1 LVRLFFLSTG
11 LKGKHMDK
19 KETFDNLIK
28 SAVLYRTQGLY
39 REAREAYQS
48 ASDLINSGDRTEN
61 RDAVLSDLSEK
72 IKELGAAEDHIESAP
87 SNHELPDNV
96 QNLIKNLF
104 SFSEKSDPDTKA
116 LAEAVTLAKF
126 GQLER
131 AIEELSGL
139 LDKRSVGT
147 VAAKNILRCH
157 ILLSAHDRA
166 LSAYKQWESEKKFSA
181 KGLAGIRRLLENLLS
196 KKGIRIPIP
205 TISVDEKKERQ
216 PLDIPG
222 QKPEEMLDI
231 GSVLINFDQG
241 PLKGKP
247 VEFDV
252 NFQTG
257 NTVSLLI
264 ESKEK
269 NLFDTLSIGFRLRE
283 VQYRSSVAIFRGA
296 GVVSAKIMIHEG
308 PKQGDYHVDI
318 KVQDS

>member
-1 LVRLFFLSTG
+1 
-11 LKGKHMDK
+11 MDT
-19 KETFDNLIK
+19 KEAFENLIK
-28 SAVLYRTQGLY
+28 SAELYRTQGLY

-48 ASDLINSGDRTEN
+48 ASDLINSDDQAEN
-61 RDAVLSDLSEK
+61 RDTVLSALSKK
-72 IKELGAAEDHIESAP
+72 IKALGATENHIESAP
-87 SNHELPDNV
+87 STHELPSNV
-96 QNLIKNLF
+96 QSLIKNLF
-104 SFSEKSDPDTKA
+104 SFSEQKDPDTKA
-116 LAEAVTLAKF
+116 LAEAVALAKF

-139 LDKRSVGT
+139 LDKRSVGI
-147 VAAKNILRCH
+147 VAAKNILRCY
-157 ILLSAHDRA
+157 ILLPAHDKA
-166 LSAYKQWESEKKFSA
+166 LRMYEQWESEKRFST

-196 KKGIRIPIP
+196 KRGIQIPVSN
-205 TISVDEKKERQ
+205 ISAEEKKEQ
-216 PLDIPG
+216 PLLDIPE
-222 QKPEEMLDI
+222 QKPEELLDI

-257 NTVSLLI
+257 NTISLLI

-269 NLFDTLSIGFRLRE
+269 NLFDTLNIGFRLRE

-308 PKQGDYHVDI
+308 PRQGDYHLDI
-318 KVQDS
+318 KVQDN

>member
-1 LVRLFFLSTG
+1 
-11 LKGKHMDK
+11 MEK
-19 KETFDNLIK
+19 KAAFENLLK
-28 SAVLYRTQGLY
+28 SAELYRTQGLY

-48 ASDLINSGDRTEN
+48 ASDLIRSSDRIEN
-61 RDAVLSDLSEK
+61 RETVLLDLSEK
-72 IKELGAAEDHIESAP
+72 IKALGAAEDHVESAP
-87 SNHELPDNV
+87 STHELPDNV
-96 QNLIKNLF
+96 QKLIKNLF
-104 SFSEKSDPDTKA
+104 SFSEQKDPDTKA
-116 LAEAVTLAKF
+116 LSEAVTLAKF

-131 AIEELSGL
+131 AIEELSEL
-139 LDKRSVGT
+139 LDKQSVGI

-157 ILLSAHDRA
+157 FLLSAHEKAVSTYR
-166 LSAYKQWESEKKFSA
+166 QWEAEKKFSP
-181 KGLAGIRRLLENLLS
+181 KELAGIRRLLENLLL
-196 KKGIRIPIP
+196 KKGIQLPFPETSAEER
-205 TISVDEKKERQ
+205 KEHP
-216 PLDIPG
+216 PLDVSG
-222 QKPEEMLDI
+222 QKPEEILDI

-264 ESKEK
+264 ESNEK
-269 NLFDTLSIGFRLRE
+269 NVFDTLSIGFRLKE

-296 GVVSAKIMIHEG
+296 GVVSAKIKIHEG

>member
-1 LVRLFFLSTG
+1 
-11 LKGKHMDK
+11 MDK
-19 KETFDNLIK
+19 KETFENLLK
-28 SAVLYRTQGLY
+28 TAELYRTQGLY

-48 ASDLINSGDRTEN
+48 AIELINSLDQTEN
-61 RDAVLSDLSEK
+61 RDTVLLDLEEK
-72 IKELGAAEDHIESAP
+72 IKALGAAEDHIESAP
-87 SNHELPDNV
+87 SSHELPDDV

-104 SFSEKSDPDTKA
+104 SFSEQKDPDTKA

-139 LDKRSVGT
+139 LDKRSVGV
-147 VAAKNILRCH
+147 VAAKNIVRCH
-157 ILLSAHDRA
+157 VLLSAYDKA
-166 LSAYKQWESEKKFSA
+166 FDTYQKWESEKKFSPKA
-181 KGLAGIRRLLENLLS
+181 LAGIRRLLENLLI
-196 KKGIRIPIP
+196 KKGVQKPLPKI
-205 TISVDEKKERQ
+205 TIEEGKET
-216 PLDIPG
+216 PPNMAPG

-231 GSVLINFDQG
+231 GSVLVNFDQG

-269 NLFDTLSIGFRLRE
+269 KLFDTLDVGFRLKE
-283 VQYRSSVAIFRGA
+283 VQYRSSVAIFRGT
-296 GVVSAKIMIHEG
+296 GVISAKIMIHEG
-308 PKQGDYHVDI
+308 PKQGNYHVDI
-318 KVQDS
+318 KVQDH